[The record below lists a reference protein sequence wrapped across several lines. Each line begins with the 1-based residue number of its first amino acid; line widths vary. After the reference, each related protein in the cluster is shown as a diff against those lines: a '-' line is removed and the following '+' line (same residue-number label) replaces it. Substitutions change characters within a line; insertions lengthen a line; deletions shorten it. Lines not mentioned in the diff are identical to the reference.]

1 MQKLKSFYLILF
13 ILLLINIS
21 SAQECGPFCPVCSGT
36 GSSTGALVSPG
47 VLIPNI
53 LYIPNGEEEQAVVNL
68 RGGITS
74 WIDAGIGYAFEEET
88 MLWSLRVLIL
98 QEEESTWQPTL
109 IFGTGSVQMGKSDQ
123 SVFVQFSKSWEFNEV
138 FSLRISSGVA
148 SLIPEL
154 EEYYGLAGL
163 TLTITESW
171 SPFISYDG
179 KNFHP
184 GLSWI
189 PTDWFTIS
197 GIILESEEPAI
208 SAGFRLD
215 LQ

>member
-1 MQKLKSFYLILF
+1 MRTLKTISLILF
-13 ILLLINIS
+13 ILLITNIS
-21 SAQECGPFCPVCSGT
+21 TAQECGPFCPVCSGT

-47 VLIPNI
+47 VFIPNL

-74 WIDAGIGYAFEEET
+74 WIDAGIGYALEAET
-88 MLWSLRVLIL
+88 MLWSLRVQAL
-98 QEEESTWQPTL
+98 EEDESTWQPAL
-109 IFGTGSVQMGKSDQ
+109 ILGTGSVQMGKSDQ
-123 SVFVQFSKSWEFNEV
+123 SVFVQLSKSWEFNEV

-148 SLIPEL
+148 SLMPDLDEHYL
-154 EEYYGLAGL
+154 LAGL
-163 TLTITESW
+163 TLTITERW

-189 PTDWFTIS
+189 PTDWLTIA